1 MKYIKPILHY
11 FVYRD
16 VDVVYR
22 VGKTQIDI
30 DDTDADADEDADEDA
45 NANVD
50 ADADAGVNVDDHCSL
65 NTE

>member
-30 DDTDADADEDADEDA
+30 DDTDADEDADEDA
-45 NANVD
+45 NVNVD
-50 ADADAGVNVDDHCSL
+50 ADADVGVNVDDHCSL